1 MKNIRKSIKIV
12 IALCFVAILA
22 TVACLLVWQKPAS
35 VSAETATDE
44 NDVQLVINEYND
56 GQAELN
62 EDGSLSVTSG
72 VLGETVDISGGNW
85 YTDGLSDVYYCDALA
100 EDGGSISFDARTM
113 MLSASYETDEAAVYN
128 NIEARASDD
137 LAEHAVGN
145 AVVDME
151 AACSLMSDDINDKA
165 AFVNLKR
172 NTYNND
178 GIMTTSFVQTEQ
190 SWYEYDVDQLNT
202 LLEYTSSKSKKTE
215 LELRINDKAL
225 YYVIK
230 DAVPEFIFSSVGK
243 KAFIGKEYGFL
254 CNVKSVKE
262 FYNNKNRLGYEYT
275 ISTLLVFTI
284 ERILHGRQYEVTTKM
299 LFNGY
304 GTYISYKGLQSSGGA
319 LFQKSEE
326 TIGYSLADP
335 VTYASIK
342 NIYDKNSYMDNYD
355 YQKDRDISI
364 AQLRMNYSGFA
375 GKKERKGYNLS
386 EETPGIVF
394 GLDMDL
400 LDLGMSLAGVGL
412 KTNIITYLVG
422 KVIQGVM
429 TAHDSLKTNYV
440 NISANNERNIL
451 TFPSPSQSATKGV
464 LSAYGYSGS
473 GGSNNS
479 SLLEAKNLLVYED
492 GAKAKLLLGALGHY
506 AQSIYVLNEVNK
518 PVMITTFLDFAIGA
532 DLSNTYDSDI
542 QKFHIPD
549 KFNYSG
555 AMERVF
561 DDDIQKTVKQD
572 VETDISIFG
581 RDYVR
586 FNVEV
591 GESGDYD
598 IYLRDFHRLRVDDRK
613 PNKIKCEL
621 NDSYVNEL
629 IHENNYQNDV
639 FYAATASEPKF
650 DTDVGAVVF
659 KRKFHKGV
667 NTFTAQLSYYKN
679 SPCLGYN
686 CRVSIAR
693 HARPIEEIIPVN
705 VSLDAGQY
713 VDYVFTPN
721 RTGIYNIERG
731 SMWGSIRIDVLNMKR
746 NVILSNQ
753 IDCETLM
760 IEDMPYYIVVKNDSG
775 SHDNTLMQIT
785 PKENVFMRKFV
796 GSIDARQKGA
806 WFPLV
811 IPDGGAYTFTL
822 NYGDVCLWLK
832 DSLQR
837 EMLYGADKTYLN
849 AGVYYL
855 YIESLSVDPVIY
867 NVSVDFTPDEIKTDS
882 SRVVFNDTSY
892 KYVPVVSGK
901 YEISVGDGYAVT
913 VDGGAYER
921 AEYGGGEIALERGV
935 PYIITAK
942 ATGEKV
948 VGAQLKINFVPQGG
962 IYGFNSPID
971 AATTSATFVTRI
983 SGEFLLD
990 GEGVAAYTEGMTA
1003 VQAVNGRYWFDAG
1016 ETYYIV
1022 KGEGVRCEVVLY
1034 ARQVPVN
1041 SKFNVQPNGVY
1052 YYLLCPVKDGEHTV
1066 SVRGG
1071 SAFSLYT
1078 HDGLA
1083 ADVALAS
1090 TGGAYTLAA
1099 GAEYYLR
1106 VETAGSPELVTVSS
1120 GGSDALPSMVED
1132 MTVEETYSAG
1142 NDRTVYTFTPDASG
1156 KYKFVFFRERSAAFT
1171 VSVTEGGKTI
1181 ATESFGSMNYV
1192 LSFVLELRGGVTYE
1206 IENRLGTAI
1215 ADETA
1220 LAFGVSKTTTGSLNV
1235 VVDGESQTDGTVNR
1249 IALGDD
1255 RNGLTYMQIAVQ
1267 NLFGNA
1273 SYRALNAPIVNGS
1286 AAVRVNANG
1295 LLEVSNRLAQ
1305 WTAFAVEVNV
1315 GRCEY
1320 GDVVIDEGITRVINF
1335 VVYNKVENIQIVD
1348 GNDAAI
1354 TVIDIAPKASVDL
1367 RARIYPMFAAQAET
1381 VTFTVSEA
1389 DRQFVDVSGS
1399 GEYVTVTGRAVTD
1412 NNKYAKVYVSCADEF
1427 TVVVMIRVHAEEIYA
1442 RKQSDLDALSEAHS
1456 AYEVIVETSVI
1467 KSIDL
1472 SGLRNVNYLKVR
1484 GSSVT
1489 KLNWFTITVGA
1500 DDFDL
1505 VLENIEIYGSESG
1518 TVQSLGKKLTV
1529 HFKGDVKLYGAD
1541 SLNDSLPTGRSAIVA
1556 DALYLRQ
1563 YEKSAVGIY
1572 GGAGYSYGTAGTEKG
1587 GKGGAAI
1594 AAASVDIT
1602 TVSDFI
1608 IRGGAGGRGM
1618 IGKDGKDAGET
1629 DGRGS
1634 TGEKGAAGG
1643 DGGYGIDSSR
1653 LTISGGSIGIYGG
1666 GGGRGGTGGV
1676 GGKGKSGEDK
1686 TGENGC
1692 DGGNGGSGGFGGR
1705 GSQATSAS
1713 CNWQS
1718 GWVNVSGDD
1727 GKQGNG
1733 GRGGRGGDGGSGK
1746 NDTSVGAKSS
1756 PGGNGGNG
1764 GLGGSGYVN
1773 GLRGD
1778 GGNGGDG
1785 GDPGANGPG
1794 ERGGDGGSGYN
1805 GGHGGAG
1812 ASTGHTWQAGGRGGK
1827 GGDAYGGSV
1836 GVGGKG
1842 GTGGLGAKDG
1852 DDGANGVQYG
1862 VDPAV

>member
-1 MKNIRKSIKIV
+1 MKNVRKSIKIT

-22 TVACLLVWQKPAS
+22 AIACLLVWQKPAS
-35 VSAETATDE
+35 VNAETATDE
-44 NDVQLVINEYND
+44 NEIQLVINEYSD
-56 GQAELN
+56 GQADLTES
-62 EDGSLSVTSG
+62 GGISVTSG

-85 YTDGLSDVYYCDALA
+85 YTDGLSDAYYCDALS

-113 MLSASYETDEAAVYN
+113 TLSASYETDEATVYN
-128 NIEARASDD
+128 NIEAHASDD
-137 LAEHAVGN
+137 LSGH
-145 AVVDME
+145 VVDSAAVNME
-151 AACSLMSDDINDKA
+151 STCSLMSDNVRNRS
-165 AFVNLKR
+165 AFVNTAI
-172 NTYNND
+172 NTYNDNGLVSTENEETATTWSKFND
-178 GIMTTSFVQTEQ
+178 EQ
-190 SWYEYDVDQLNT
+190 VKELK
-202 LLEYTSSKSKKTE
+202 EYTDSKIKKQLIEEE
-215 LELRINDKAL
+215 LQSVES
-225 YYVIK
+225 YTGMIK
-230 DAVPEFIFSSVGK
+230 FIPSWIFSTLGK
-243 KAFIGKEYGFL
+243 KAFIGKEYGFICQVTSKDL
-254 CNVKSVKE
+254 FVNYKYQE
-262 FYNNKNRLGYEYT
+262 EYECAVG
-275 ISTLLVFTI
+275 TLIIFTI
-284 ERILHGRQYEVTTKM
+284 NRQLKDRQYYITTNI
-299 LFNGY
+299 LLNGSGFCY
-304 GTYISYKGLQSSGGA
+304 YVPGEESPMRSYFWSKKKSGM
-319 LFQKSEE
+319 QVM
-326 TIGYSLADP
+326 LADP
-335 VTYASIK
+335 IMTATV
-342 NIYDKNSYMDNYD
+342 NNLYDKNSYMEDYD
-355 YQKDRDISI
+355 IDHDRDVSISQI
-364 AQLRMNYSGFA
+364 RMNYNGFK
-375 GKKERKGYNLS
+375 GVKEKKGLVDSKTIGTFVAS
-386 EETPGIVF
+386 TAFSVF
-394 GLDMDL
+394 GIATNTTKAV
-400 LDLGMSLAGVGL
+400 LGLPLNAASVML
-412 KTNIITYLVG
+412 G
-422 KVIQGVM
+422 KVIGLVKNIKEFN
-429 TAHDSLKTNYV
+429 DSFSTELVPTE
-440 NISANNERNIL
+440 ANNEANIY
-451 TFPSPSQSATKGV
+451 TFPAPSVNPVKTAF
-464 LSAYGYSGS
+464 AAFGS
-473 GGSNNS
+473 EDKSTDDF
-479 SLLEAKNLLVYED
+479 YFED
-492 GAKAKLLLGALGHY
+492 GGPVGILLARYKHY
-506 AQSIYVLNEVNK
+506 AQTIFAINEVKK
-518 PVMITTFLDFAIGA
+518 PISLTSFV
-532 DLSNTYDSDI
+532 DLSVGVDLSGKKNSDI
-542 QKFHIPD
+542 QKFVIPD
-549 KFNYSG
+549 EYNYSG
-555 AMERVF
+555 VTERLF
-561 DDDIQKTVKQD
+561 DRGQQQDVQEDKENEISAFDENQIKLNLVANEGGIYDLYLRNIYRLIAKKDVLGDVKNGLNSWYINEPIDSVNYDTSFCRILDNDDISFDASRNAVVVKVCLKKGNNDFRLKLADVDGNNCIGYNSVASLEKHMDELCEDKT
-572 VETDISIFG
+572 
-581 RDYVR
+581 
-586 FNVEV
+586 
-591 GESGDYD
+591 ESFM
-598 IYLRDFHRLRVDDRK
+598 LTSEQNRDF
-613 PNKIKCEL
+613 
-621 NDSYVNEL
+621 
-629 IHENNYQNDV
+629 V
-639 FYAATASEPKF
+639 F
-650 DTDVGAVVF
+650 
-659 KRKFHKGV
+659 
-667 NTFTAQLSYYKN
+667 
-679 SPCLGYN
+679 
-686 CRVSIAR
+686 
-693 HARPIEEIIPVN
+693 RPE
-705 VSLDAGQY
+705 
-713 VDYVFTPN
+713 
-721 RTGIYNIERG
+721 RTGIYRINTASQIAVLDILNIKEQ
-731 SMWGSIRIDVLNMKR
+731 
-746 NVILSNQ
+746 VIVANRK
-753 IDCETLM
+753 IGETLM
-760 IEDMPYYIVVKNDSG
+760 IAGQSYHIVVKCDSALPALVKLKATRKEETEQRIFSGASGQIG
-775 SHDNTLMQIT
+775 SG
-785 PKENVFMRKFV
+785 K
-796 GSIDARQKGA
+796 
-806 WFPLV
+806 WYPLV
-811 IPDGGAYTFTL
+811 IPDSGAYTFTVD
-822 NYGDVCLWLK
+822 GGGVCLWLK

-837 EMLYGADKTYLN
+837 EMMYGADKTYLN

-855 YIESLSVDPVIY
+855 YIEGISQMPVNY
-867 NVSVDFTPDEIKTDS
+867 TVSVDFTPDEIKTNL

-901 YEISVGDGYAVT
+901 YEISFGDGYAVT

-948 VGAQLKINFVPQGG
+948 VGAQLRINFVPQGG

-983 SGEFLLD
+983 SGEYLLD

-1052 YYLLCPVKDGEHTV
+1052 YYLLCPVKGGEHTV

-1120 GGSDALPSMVED
+1120 GGGDALPSMVED
-1132 MTVEETYSAG
+1132 MTVEEAYSAG

-1171 VSVTEGGKTI
+1171 VSVTEGGKAL

-1206 IENRLGTAI
+1206 IENRLDTAI

-1255 RNGLTYMQIAVQ
+1255 RNGLTYKRIAVQ

-1367 RARIYPMFAAQAET
+1367 RARIYPMFAAQADT

-1442 RKQSDLDALSEAHS
+1442 RKNDDLKAVTDAHS
-1456 AYEVIVETSVI
+1456 AYEVIVEASVTMRL
-1467 KSIDL
+1467 DL
-1472 SGLRNVNYLKVR
+1472 SALKGVNYLKIR

-1489 KLNWFTITVGA
+1489 KLNWFTITIGA

-1505 VLENIEIYGSESG
+1505 VLENIEIHGSG
-1518 TVQSLGKKLTV
+1518 ANTVHSLGKKLTV
-1529 HFKGDVKLYGAD
+1529 HFKGDVEIYGAEAT
-1541 SLNDSLPTGRSAIVA
+1541 NDNQATGRSAIVA

-1563 YEKSAVGIY
+1563 YEKSTVGIY
-1572 GGAGYSYGTAGTEKG
+1572 GGAGYSYQYSIGTGRGGT
-1587 GKGGAAI
+1587 GGAAI
-1594 AAASVDIT
+1594 TAKSVDIT

-1608 IRGGAGGRGM
+1608 IRGGTGGRGM

-1634 TGEKGAAGG
+1634 TGEKGATGG

-1666 GGGRGGTGGV
+1666 GGGHGGTGGV

-1718 GWVNVSGDD
+1718 GWVNMSGDD
-1727 GKQGNG
+1727 GKQGDG

-1785 GDPGANGPG
+1785 GDPGGNGPG
-1794 ERGGDGGSGYN
+1794 ERGGNGGSGYN

-1812 ASTGHTWQAGGRGGK
+1812 ASTGHTWQAGGRGGN

-1842 GTGGLGAKDG
+1842 GTGGPLADDG
-1852 DDGANGVQYG
+1852 KDGANGVQRG
-1862 VDPAV
+1862 ID